1 MVRHNSLKVSE
12 HHLIS
17 SLIKLFDCHLNRLIE
32 GSELK
37 GQSETALNPLF
48 EGVFFF
54 SCIWSIGAVCDSQT
68 KKMFDTVFTEL
79 TEGCLSEEVAAS
91 LGLKDSE
98 VPPPLETPY
107 VFPLPADK
115 DVFSYKLLI
124 GKCSNKPNTVASWV
138 MDWDTVFGLG
148 LGRA

>member
-1 MVRHNSLKVSE
+1 MLHFVLTGEHSSDQLPKSPALYLYFQVVVKHNSLKVSE

-54 SCIWSIGAVCDSQT
+54 SCIWSIGAVCDSRT
-68 KKMFDTVFTEL
+68 KKLFDTVFTQL
-79 TEGCLSEEVAAS
+79 TEGELSEEILAS
-91 LGLKDSE
+91 LQLKDSQ
-98 VPPPLETPY
+98 VP
-107 VFPLPADK
+107 
-115 DVFSYKLLI
+115 
-124 GKCSNKPNTVASWV
+124 
-138 MDWDTVFGLG
+138 
-148 LGRA
+148 